1 MFTNTPLIEK
11 LKGSYRKFKSQ
22 VYFQNSLCYKKKEI
36 ALFEDKIDSFESAFK
51 ELEAAISSKDI
62 NYFKSLFE
70 RIDTFIV
77 PKKINEKS
85 NDPSLIENKNT
96 IEKVEINEVN
106 FHFDSPIE
114 INILDVFYTIEVA
127 SFLNS
132 KGILQNECWYA
143 NKFHRDLFDYDS
155 EPNYKNLNIHTYYFS
170 QYKKWKND
178 AIYCSEKLYN
188 SKKDSSIISLDI
200 TGYYYFVDAN
210 IEKILFDCG
219 IVLPDE
225 LTFLTKVMQELFNYY
240 SALVCSYRI
249 DLKGR
254 VFLPIGLNLSYLLA
268 NLYLSSFDELANKIC
283 SHYGRYVDDI
293 IMVIDNCNYT
303 DLKQFAKDFPLIFK
317 EDSNGDVVLTSF
329 PSLRIKKDKFRII
342 RNYHDGSSEIF
353 TKLKTEE
360 RTISEYNL
368 FPSFSA
374 NVNSIINDIYEKQE
388 YIKIRDFHKIQVD
401 QSKIGK
407 TINGLITATKGTKIK
422 NKASFNR
429 YSNNLLEA
437 LSPSAIVLTCMKM
450 ERLLLLFG
458 YLENMRAFSKLKS
471 KIRKT
476 IKHIKFLP
484 NDYTKT
490 LYGDGR
496 SKNKKTIEDRIK
508 QSLQSLF
515 ENALCCFG
523 ALTGNVRIA
532 QEVSPAVVQMYRYS
546 NLFDLA
552 PVRYPLINFTDLTKA
567 NLDYRIIN
575 FQVFVDAT
583 MQGYNSFQIQYS
595 PYYLN
600 LNDYLWAMETSE
612 LVTTGKYD
620 IETLY
625 NSYYEKIGTFFDEY
639 KAELTFNIDQNNRYK
654 LTTITINNNPLFF
667 NISTNPNKIA
677 IAVGS
682 INLDMMDITYK
693 EKKKRNPK
701 TLLNVKDLGS
711 EVKSAVIRLLND
723 SYYRDFK
730 KNRDNLKKVN
740 VQGPVEQENPENIEN
755 EKRPVDYIL
764 FPESFLPLSWIKLID
779 KFSRETLTTIVTGI
793 RYVVYKGAVFNLVA
807 TEIPYFD
814 QNMHKQSLIVIRDKN
829 IMPLKER
836 NILHDSGY
844 IIKDKDVYDYVL
856 FKKDNVNFAPL
867 ICYEATD
874 IDARSLFKNK
884 TNYIFTIAFNQDVN
898 YFNSIGMS
906 TSRDLF
912 CFYIECNSS
921 KFGSTAYAPYKNK
934 YIPIASD
941 KGNAREH
948 MQIVFTNLNA
958 LNEYKKGYFDA
969 LANYDNYDFTDEDPN
984 AKPDKKKAMFK
995 KPSAGLVK

>member
-1 MFTNTPLIEK
+1 MSITVSLIEK

-22 VYFQNSLCYKKKEI
+22 VYFQNSLSYKKKEI
-36 ALFEDKIDSFESAFK
+36 ALFENQSDSFENAFV
-51 ELEAAISSKDI
+51 ELEAAISSKNMD
-62 NYFKSLFE
+62 YFKTLFQK
-70 RIDTFIV
+70 IDTFIV

-85 NDPSLIENKNT
+85 NDTSLIENRNVD
-96 IEKVEINEVN
+96 ERVEINEVN

-132 KGILQNECWYA
+132 KRVLQNEYWYA
-143 NKFHRDLFDYDS
+143 NKFHRDLFDYNS

-200 TGYYYFVDAN
+200 TGYYYFVDAD
-210 IEKILFDCG
+210 IEKILFNHG
-219 IVLPDE
+219 ITLPDE
-225 LTFLTKVMQELFNYY
+225 LTFLTKVMQEMFHYY
-240 SALVCSYRI
+240 SALVALYRI
-249 DLKGR
+249 DLKGK
-254 VFLPIGLNLSYLLA
+254 VFLPIGLNVSYLFA
-268 NLYLSSFDELANKIC
+268 NLYLSSFDESVNKIC

-293 IMVIDNCNYT
+293 ILVIDNCNYT
-303 DLKQFAKDFPLIFK
+303 NLKQFANDYPQIFK
-317 EDSNGDVVLTSF
+317 VDVGGDVVLTNF

-342 RNYHDGSSEIF
+342 RNFHDGSSEIF
-353 TKLKTEE
+353 TRLKTEE

-374 NVNSIINDIYEKQE
+374 NINSIINDIYEKQE
-388 YIKIRDFHKIQVD
+388 YIKFRDFHKIQVD

-407 TINGLITATKGTKIK
+407 TINGLITATKGTKIQ

-450 ERLLLLFG
+450 EKLLLLFG
-458 YLENMRAFSKLKS
+458 YLENMRAFNKVKS

-490 LYGDGR
+490 MYGDGR
-496 SKNKKTIEDRIK
+496 SKNKKVLEERIK
-508 QSLQSLF
+508 KSLQFLF

-523 ALTGNVRIA
+523 ALTGNTRIA
-532 QEVSPAVVQMYRYS
+532 KDISPLVVQMYRFS

-552 PVRYPLINFTDLTKA
+552 PVRYPLINFTNLTKS
-567 NLDYRIIN
+567 NFDYRIIN
-575 FQVFVDAT
+575 FQLFVDAT

-612 LVTTGKYD
+612 LVTKGKYD
-620 IETLY
+620 IEALY
-625 NSYYEKIGTFFDEY
+625 NSYYEKIGIYFDSH
-639 KAELTFNIDQNNRYK
+639 KVELAFNVDQNNRYK
-654 LTTITINNNPLFF
+654 LTTITIKNNPLFF
-667 NISTNPNKIA
+667 NISTDTNNIA

-701 TLLNVKDLGS
+701 ILLNTKDLGS
-711 EVKSAVIRLLND
+711 DVKSAVIRLLND

-730 KNRDNLKKVN
+730 KNRENLKKVN
-740 VQGPVEQENPENIEN
+740 IQGPVEQGASENTEN

-764 FPESFLPLSWIKLID
+764 FPESFLPLPWIKLID

-793 RYVVYKGAVFNLVA
+793 RYVVYKGTVFNLVA

-836 NILHDSGY
+836 NVLHDSGY
-844 IIKDKDVYDYVL
+844 LIKEKDIYDYVL

-921 KFGSTAYAPYKNK
+921 KYGSTAYAPYKTK

-958 LNEYKKGYFDA
+958 LNEYKNGYFEA
-969 LANYDNYDFTDEDPN
+969 LGKYDSYDFTDDDPS